1 MRQHDCSQESA
12 GLQPKQRLKLLLAFV
27 FLFSTNSFSWGP
39 VGHQTVAYIAEKN
52 LSSST
57 LEKVNKILAP
67 DSMTG
72 CSMWADKTKNR
83 YSAPWHYVD
92 LPISQP
98 VTDKN
103 VLSFYP
109 DKKSNIII
117 QINKKIESL
126 KNPSTPLEKKKND
139 LMFLIHFMG
148 DLHMPLHCA
157 SNNDAGGNNVRVL
170 FYSPGDEANKTRTM
184 TLHAIWDNLIQYKSN
199 EYPEY
204 FGDILNNRLN
214 GQQLMWTY
222 GGPENWA
229 VESYIIA
236 KEVIYKVHM
245 DNNTLP
251 MSYYTTMRPI
261 AEEQLLKAGIR
272 LAFILE
278 DFFK

>member
-1 MRQHDCSQESA
+1 MKR
-12 GLQPKQRLKLLLAFV
+12 LLAFV
-27 FLFSTNSFSWGP
+27 LLFSTNSFSWGP
-39 VGHQTVAYIAEKN
+39 VGHKTVAYIAEKN
-52 LSSST
+52 LSPST
-57 LEKVNKILAP
+57 LEKVNKILSP

-98 VTDKN
+98 ITDKN

-126 KNPSTPLEKKKND
+126 KKPSTPLEKKRND
-139 LMFLIHFMG
+139 LMFLIHFIG

-170 FYSPGDEANKTRTM
+170 FYAPGGEVNKTRTM
-184 TLHAIWDNLIQYKSN
+184 TLHALWDNLIQYKSN

-229 VESYIIA
+229 VESYTIA
-236 KEVIYKVHM
+236 KEIIYPVHTV
-245 DNNTLP
+245 DGTLP
-251 MSYYTTMRPI
+251 MSYYTKMRPI

-278 DFFK
+278 DIFK